1 MPEIELVVA
10 VDSLFHPLSLLLSFL
25 HLALG
30 QELAERSLALK
41 SRLANSLL
49 MEEEV
54 GP

>member
-1 MPEIELVVA
+1 MPEIELAVA
-10 VDSLFHPLSLLLSFL
+10 VDSLFHPLSFL

-54 GP
+54 GL